1 MKDLLYVWYNEFVS
15 VFHDKGVMIFTLFV
29 PLCYPLLYAYVY
41 TNEVVRDVP
50 VAVVDDSHTQL
61 SREFLRKVDATP
73 DVRLAARC
81 HSMDEAHEM
90 VRQQH
95 AYGIIRI
102 PSTFCRD
109 LQKGEQTYVGLYCD
123 MGVMLY
129 YKAILLA
136 CTNVSLEMNNDIK
149 IAHVGATTR
158 HDEDV
163 TKMPIEYEHLS
174 IYNPKSGF
182 AAFLIP
188 PILML
193 IIQQTL
199 LLGIGMRM
207 GSTREKYH
215 GCVIPFDEHFKRVMP
230 VVAGKALFY
239 FMLYFIMAVYM
250 FTLVTKWFG
259 LPMLGDY
266 PTLLAFVVPY
276 ILACTFFA
284 ITLSSLIYRRE
295 DCILIFVFMSVPMV
309 FLSGISWP
317 SSAMPAFWKYFSYL
331 FPSSLGMNA
340 YPRIMTM
347 GCSLFDIQPLYLGL
361 WAQVLV
367 YFTTSCFVYLRH
379 IKKFIRIQRTPTKN
393 YEDIH

>member
-1 MKDLLYVWYNEFVS
+1 
-15 VFHDKGVMIFTLFV
+15 
-29 PLCYPLLYAYVY
+29 
-41 TNEVVRDVP
+41 
-50 VAVVDDSHTQL
+50 
-61 SREFLRKVDATP
+61 
-73 DVRLAARC
+73 
-81 HSMDEAHEM
+81 
-90 VRQQH
+90 
-95 AYGIIRI
+95 
-102 PSTFCRD
+102 
-109 LQKGEQTYVGLYCD
+109 
-123 MGVMLY
+123 
-129 YKAILLA
+129 
-136 CTNVSLEMNNDIK
+136 
-149 IAHVGATTR
+149 
-158 HDEDV
+158 
-163 TKMPIEYEHLS
+163 
-174 IYNPKSGF
+174 
-182 AAFLIP
+182 
-188 PILML
+188 
-193 IIQQTL
+193 
-199 LLGIGMRM
+199 
-207 GSTREKYH
+207 
-215 GCVIPFDEHFKRVMP
+215 MP

-347 GCSLFDIQPLYLGL
+347 GCSLSDIQPLYLGL